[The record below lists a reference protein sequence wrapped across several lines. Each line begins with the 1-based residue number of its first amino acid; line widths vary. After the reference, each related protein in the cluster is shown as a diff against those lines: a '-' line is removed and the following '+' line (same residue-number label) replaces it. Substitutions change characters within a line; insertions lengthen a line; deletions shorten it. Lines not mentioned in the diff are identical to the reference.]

1 MTRIVSQDE
10 LDVLLATSEEPKADN
25 GSAVYDFRRPDRIT
39 KEQLRSLHF
48 LHDRFAHNIATSLSA
63 YLRATTEVSII
74 TVDQLAYGEFLTS
87 LPDPTAYYAVSMQP
101 LETLM
106 AVEINPIVAFSMV
119 DRMLGGT
126 GDGKGP
132 DRPLT
137 EIEQNVVD
145 AVFKLLMEHLTETW
159 RAVGNVQFNIHGR
172 ETRPQ
177 MLQVIGRNE
186 IVVIVAF
193 LIKVAG
199 TRGTLKLCIPAS
211 AIEAIGDTFS
221 QAWARARRQPNAEEA
236 ARLAT
241 NLGRVPLEVTAQL
254 STTVSARELV
264 ALRPGDILSLGHK
277 AGHPVIV
284 SVADLPAYMGQ
295 LVVQNGS
302 LAVRVEAE
310 ATNAGEGAAG

>member
-1 MTRIVSQDE
+1 MTKIVSQDE
-10 LDVLLATSEEPKADN
+10 LDVLLMEEDN
-25 GSAVYDFRRPDRIT
+25 RPPDEVALYDFRRPDRIT

-87 LPDPTAYYAVSMQP
+87 LPDPTAYYAVSMHP

-106 AVEINPIVAFSMV
+106 AIEMNPVVAFTVV
-119 DRMLGGT
+119 DRMLGGAGEGT
-126 GDGKGP
+126 EL

-137 EIEQNVVD
+137 EIEQNVIDSVI
-145 AVFKLLMEHLTETW
+145 KLLMDHLTETW
-159 RAVGNVQFNIHGR
+159 RPVGNVQFSIHGR

-177 MLQVIGRNE
+177 MLQVTGRNE
-186 IVVIVAF
+186 IVVVVAF
-193 LIKVAG
+193 LIKVAD

-221 QAWARARRQPNAEEA
+221 QAWQRARRQPTAEEA

-241 NLGRVPLEVTAQL
+241 NLGRVPLAVTAHL
-254 STTVSARELV
+254 STTVSARDLI
-264 ALRPGDILSLGHK
+264 ALRPNDVVTLGRN
-277 AGHPVIV
+277 AGQPVTV
-284 SVADLPAYMGQ
+284 SVGDLPAYTGHLM
-295 LVVQNGS
+295 VHNGN
-302 LAVRVEAE
+302 LAIRVERQTAS
-310 ATNAGEGAAG
+310 ADEGVVE